1 MSNHYI
7 QGATVRLSTEIRDA
21 NRVLVDPTTI
31 TLKTENPSG
40 AEQTYTDAVKDAIG
54 KYHRDVLA
62 STVGTWYWR
71 WEAAGIFQQVD
82 EGDFVVDRSA
92 FF

>member
-1 MSNHYI
+1 MSKHYI

-21 NRVLVDPTTI
+21 DRVLVDPTTTI
-31 TLKTENPSG
+31 LKVENPSG
-40 AEQTYTDAVKDAIG
+40 SETTYTDAVKDAVG
-54 KYHRDVLA
+54 KYHRDILVP
-62 STVGTWYWR
+62 TVGTWYYR
-71 WEAAGIFQQVD
+71 WEATGTFQQVD